1 MCEDGARQDP
11 DPSVS
16 CLEEGSQGEEVEV
29 VDHLGHRAEILRNT
43 GYLISM
49 KLVCFS
55 R

>member
-29 VDHLGHRAEILRNT
+29 VDHLGYRAVVWWNT
-43 GYLISM
+43 GYFVNV
-49 KLVCFS
+49 KLV
-55 R
+55 